1 MPSAATPI
9 LPAARG
15 GAALLLAVATIPFAA
30 CAGESGPDQE
40 AASILLVSDRGGH
53 PRIFELAPGGGP
65 ARMVGSSPADGRP
78 YRDCMPARLPDG
90 RIAFV
95 SDRDG
100 AQEIYLASADGRTV
114 TRLTPRS
121 GGPGDAVADSAPAAL
136 GRESIIFARSAPGDP
151 AGARDLFIV
160 RLDGSGLR
168 RITRHPADDRA
179 PAGAPDGR
187 AVVFVSERSGAPRLH
202 RITDAGSAEP
212 EADLADLSEPRRP
225 PGAPAQA
232 RVFADE
238 APAFLPDGSIV
249 FSRTPA
255 GGVPHLVHAGAGGAG
270 AGLRQFTD
278 SATLRFGAGEPVAL
292 ADGSILTTTG
302 PIPPPEGMAAPVLF
316 AVYRIAL
323 GGFNL
328 SRVTRDRAGYSDSTR
343 GFAVCR

>member
-1 MPSAATPI
+1 MRILAARAGAPI
-9 LPAARG
+9 LLA
-15 GAALLLAVATIPFAA
+15 AALVSLAA
-30 CAGESGPDQE
+30 CAGKPGSDRGE
-40 AASILLVSDRGGH
+40 APILLVSDRGGA
-53 PRIFELAPGGGP
+53 PRIFEIAPGGGP
-65 ARMVGSSPADGRP
+65 ARMVGSSPQDDRP

-100 AQEIYLASADGRTV
+100 NQKIYLASADGRTV
-114 TRLTPRS
+114 TRLTTD
-121 GGPGDAVADSAPAAL
+121 PGDPAAAATDSAPAPL
-136 GRESIIFARSAPGDP
+136 GREAIVFARSAPGDP
-151 AGARDLFIV
+151 AGARDLFIM
-160 RLDGSGLR
+160 RLDGAGMR

-187 AVVFVSERSGAPRLH
+187 AVVFVSERSGTPRVH
-202 RITDAGSAEP
+202 RIADAWSEEP
-212 EADLADLSEPRRP
+212 ETEVADLSDPRPSP
-225 PGAPAQA
+225 PATHAPSQA
-232 RVFADE
+232 FADE

-278 SATLRFGAGEPVAL
+278 SLTLRFGAGEPVAL
-292 ADGSILTTTG
+292 PDGSVLFTTG
-302 PIPPPEGMAAPVLF
+302 PVPLQEGMDAPVRF

-328 SRVTRDRAGYSDSTR
+328 SRVTRDRVGYNDHAR
-343 GFAVCR
+343 GFLLCR